1 MLWLLSVVLPRP
13 SPQPSPL
20 KGRGGGVLPRPSPRP
35 SPLKGRGGRS
45 LVRRERRRPMAELR
59 GSSGDAPNNILTRW
73 FGTPDLHTLDVY
85 EAEAGGYKAIPQAAL
100 DMSRAESTGERKTSG
115 MRGRGA

>member
-13 SPQPSPL
+13 SPQPSP
-20 KGRGGGVLPRPSPRP
+20 P
-35 SPLKGRGGRS
+35 KGRGGRS

-59 GSSGDAPNNILTRW
+59 GSSGDAPNHILTRW

-85 EAEAGGYKAIPQAAL
+85 EAKAGGYKALRKALL